1 MNNVTIYLDVDGV
14 LNCESTKDV
23 TPEGFRGLDAEK
35 IVLFAGFVH
44 EIGAKARVVLT
55 STWKDQS
62 LWWREKNPGADLAYL
77 LNRLAEHGV
86 EISAYTREG
95 NRGEAVR
102 DYMERFPGPA
112 VIFDDEWKGS
122 FKAAGVSRYL
132 VQTSPLHGLQ
142 EKHVRRAKKLL
153 EMQETDSERM

>member
-1 MNNVTIYLDVDGV
+1 MNTWLFLDVDGV
-14 LNCESTKDV
+14 LNNESTKDV
-23 TPEGFRGLDAEK
+23 TPEGFRGLDDDKLA
-35 IVLFAGFVH
+35 LLAGFVH
-44 EIGAKARVVLT
+44 ETGAEVVLT
-55 STWKDQS
+55 STWKDQD
-62 LWWREKNPGADLAYL
+62 LWFREKNPGTDLAYL

-86 EISAYTREG
+86 EIAAYTRDG
-95 NRGEAVR
+95 DRGEAVR

-153 EMQETDSERM
+153 EMQETDSERK